1 MDTLLALI
9 KIIWLLNAAII
20 GFALLCLLVIA
31 TFTWLTKMIV
41 DGFERGDTD
50 DTSR

>member
-1 MDTLLALI
+1 METLLTLI

-31 TFTWLTKMIV
+31 TFTWLTKIIV
-41 DGFERGDTD
+41 DVFERGDID
-50 DTSR
+50 DSSR